1 MATTLQSAW
10 DAVVWLS
17 RATVIIIAGLIAVV
31 ASGVAITFQTMGAMF
46 RSLAEH
52 LKKMLPSVLAILPAI
67 VETLCLAFSIA
78 SAAYFIVAIFTSY
91 GGDWLALGLAALIG
105 PTPTMVL
112 YATDQT
118 SSNALLAGIVSIVCA
133 LVLYAIPPIFRMFAL
148 LVLFFGLMTK
158 RLSKKKEIV

>member
-10 DAVVWLS
+10 DAVLWLS
-17 RATVIIIAGLIAVV
+17 KATVIIVAGLIAVV
-31 ASGVAITFQTMGAMF
+31 AAGIALTFQTMGAVF
-46 RSLAEH
+46 RAFAEH
-52 LKKMLPSVLAILPAI
+52 LKKMLPSILEVIPAI
-67 VETLCLAFSIA
+67 VEILCLAFALA
-78 SAAYFIVAIFTSY
+78 STSYLIVAIFSTY

-105 PTPTMVL
+105 PTPVMVL

-148 LVLFFGLMTK
+148 LVLFFGLMT
-158 RLSKKKEIV
+158 RGLSKKKEIV